1 MPAPVLFG
9 TVLACLGLT
18 AYVYI
23 GYPLLIGLLARWRGR
38 PVRRG
43 PAVGRVSVVISAFN
57 DGARLEAKLRALR
70 AGSDYDR
77 VEQILVGLDGATDD
91 TAARLAAL
99 AEPKLRVTAFPTR
112 RGKPSVLNDLVPLA
126 TADVLVMTDA
136 RQVLDG
142 GALTALL
149 ENFADPD
156 VGVVSGELVFTAD
169 GRPTPTAQGM
179 RGYWGYE
186 KWIRR
191 QESRFRSVPGATGA
205 LYALRR
211 SLFRPM
217 PANTILDDV
226 WVPMMAIRQGFR
238 CCFDGAARAFDQPSE
253 KGRQET
259 RRKRRTLAGN
269 LQLIPLLPWVLHPC
283 GNPIWWEF
291 VSHKV
296 GRMLVAPALLVAW
309 VISGFGYE
317 NPDLRVCWKGGWMM
331 LALAGAGRVLAG
343 LIGRGGWWSLP
354 WSFIRLNAVLL
365 MAWWDALRGRLDV
378 RW

>member
-1 MPAPVLFG
+1 MPAPVLSG
-9 TVLACLGLT
+9 AVLACLGLA

-43 PAVGRVSVVISAFN
+43 PTVGRVSMVISAFN
-57 DGARLEAKLRALR
+57 DGARLEAKIRALR
-70 AGSDYDR
+70 AAPDYER
-77 VEQILVGLDGATDD
+77 LEQILVGLDGATGD
-91 TAARLAAL
+91 TAQRLAAL
-99 AEPKLRVTAFPTR
+99 AEPKLRVIVFPAR

-136 RQVLDG
+136 RQILDG

-149 ENFADPD
+149 ENFADPE
-156 VGVVSGELVFTAD
+156 VGVVSGELVFTSD

-217 PANTILDDV
+217 PTNTILDDV
-226 WVPMMAIRQGFR
+226 WVPMVAIQQGAR
-238 CCFDGAARAFDQPSE
+238 CCFAGDARAFDLPSE
-253 KGRQET
+253 RGSQET

-269 LQLIPLLPWVLHPC
+269 LQLIPLLPWLLHP
-283 GNPIWWEF
+283 GRNPIWWEF
-291 VSHKV
+291 ASHKL
-296 GRMLVAPALLVAW
+296 GRLVVAPALVLGWLMA
-309 VISGFGYE
+309 GLGCE
-317 NPDLRVCWKGGWMM
+317 NPALWVCWWAGW
-331 LALAGAGRVLAG
+331 LVLAAAGVGRGVAG
-343 LIGRGGWWSLP
+343 LMGRGGWWSLP
-354 WSFIRLNAVLL
+354 WSFLALNGVVLL
-365 MAWWDALRGRLDV
+365 AWWDALRGRLDV

>member
-9 TVLACLGLT
+9 AVLACLGLA
-18 AYVYI
+18 AYVYL

-43 PAVGRVSVVISAFN
+43 QAVGRVSIVISAFN
-57 DGARLEAKLRALR
+57 DGARLEAKIRALR
-70 AGSDYDR
+70 AGPDYDR
-77 VEQILVGLDGATDD
+77 VGQMLVGLDGATDD

-99 AEPKLRVTAFPTR
+99 AEPKLQVIAFPVR
-112 RGKPSVLNDLVPLA
+112 RGKPSVLNDLVPRA

-136 RQVLDG
+136 RQILDG

-169 GRPTPTAQGM
+169 GRPTATAQGM

-205 LYALRR
+205 LYAIRK
-211 SLFRPM
+211 SLFQPM

-226 WVPMMAIRQGFR
+226 WEPMAAVRQGAR
-238 CCFDGAARAFDQPSE
+238 CCFDGEARAFDQPSE
-253 KGRQET
+253 RGSQET

-269 LQLIPLLPWVLHPC
+269 LQLIQLSPWLLHP
-283 GNPIWWEF
+283 GTNPIWWEF
-291 VSHKV
+291 ISHKL
-296 GRMLVAPALLVAW
+296 GRLLVAPTLLLGWLIA
-309 VISGFGYE
+309 GLGCA
-317 NPDLRVCWKGGWMM
+317 NPFLRVCWWGGWVV
-331 LALAGAGRVLAG
+331 LAAAGAGRVLAG

-354 WSFIRLNAVLL
+354 WSFFALNGVVLL
-365 MAWWDALRGRLDV
+365 AWWDALRGRLDA